1 MNNLDSILKSRD
13 ITEKGPSSQSYG
25 FSSSHVSMWKL
36 VYKESWG
43 PKNWCFWIV
52 VLEKTLESAL
62 DCKEIQPV
70 CPKGNQSWI
79 FIGRIDAEAETPMLW
94 PLMRRAV
101 SLEKTLMLGK
111 IEGRSRRGQ
120 QRMRWLHGITDLMDM
135 SLSKFLEIVKDRGAW
150 HAVVHGVATSRTW
163 LTDWTTTKIILK

>member
-1 MNNLDSILKSRD
+1 MRKQWKYGETILGVSKITVDGDCSHKIKRCLFLGIKAMNNLDSILKSRD

-111 IEGRSRRGQ
+111 IEGRSRR
-120 QRMRWLHGITDLMDM
+120 
-135 SLSKFLEIVKDRGAW
+135 E
-150 HAVVHGVATSRTW
+150 
-163 LTDWTTTKIILK
+163 